1 MSISEKENG
10 NKKGNKANKVK
21 VINEYIVLGGSG
33 YFGSNFIYWLDW
45 NTNIAIN
52 IDWNKPAKHACG
64 VNKYHLQYD
73 LTNSLNV
80 DRIYKRVSAI
90 EDNIFDNPYFKR
102 DEKVKRIIINFAA
115 QSFVDTSISSPEA
128 TLENN
133 VNIVLTMLKLVNKF
147 NKEGM
152 IISDVVHISTDEVH
166 ILNKKRIEDV
176 SAYALSKKICE
187 DILLKLSN
195 ENRIFKIVRP
205 VNLYGIGSRIAA
217 DDYGLWQKNKC
228 IITKLVDAVRHPEKN
243 HSFYISN
250 SSRHFVNIQRACN
263 ILEQIANDNI
273 KKTRIYLMKY
283 DVEMKIKDLILGFID
298 RYSLTN
304 ITILSSNPRGKYE
317 DDGYGI
323 PEMEQTSQF
332 EMSDFW
338 NMMDWMCDKNSYER
352 NANY

>member
-1 MSISEKENG
+1 
-10 NKKGNKANKVK
+10 
-21 VINEYIVLGGSG
+21 
-33 YFGSNFIYWLDW
+33 
-45 NTNIAIN
+45 
-52 IDWNKPAKHACG
+52 
-64 VNKYHLQYD
+64 
-73 LTNSLNV
+73 
-80 DRIYKRVSAI
+80 
-90 EDNIFDNPYFKR
+90 
-102 DEKVKRIIINFAA
+102 
-115 QSFVDTSISSPEA
+115 
-128 TLENN
+128 
-133 VNIVLTMLKLVNKF
+133 MLKLVNKF